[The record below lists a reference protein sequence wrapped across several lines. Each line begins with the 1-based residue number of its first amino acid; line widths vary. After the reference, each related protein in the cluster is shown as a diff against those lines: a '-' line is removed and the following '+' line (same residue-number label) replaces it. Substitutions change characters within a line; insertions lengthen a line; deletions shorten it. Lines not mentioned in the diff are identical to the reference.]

1 MTPSSRDPVMLI
13 VRVPSGEA
21 ESLDGVD
28 QAVKEKPGGSADTTA
43 DSDEKDGNA
52 PCTDSRTN

>member
-1 MTPSSRDPVMLI
+1 MLI